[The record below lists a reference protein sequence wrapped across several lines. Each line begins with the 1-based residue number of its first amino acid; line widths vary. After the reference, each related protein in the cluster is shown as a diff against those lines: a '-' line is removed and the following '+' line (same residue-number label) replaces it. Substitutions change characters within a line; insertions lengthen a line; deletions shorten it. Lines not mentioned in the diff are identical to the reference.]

1 MNAARAQRTNLAFNK
16 LAEQSGAFSCP
27 DGSVESASR
36 MVDGLTLPTSNPNDW
51 CPAHRMGATPN
62 AHGIWGRIDLGVS
75 KNIRSIYLAVREMA
89 SDNTLKDLG
98 VFIGDTSAGDPRCW
112 LGSPTEVN
120 ISQWIEC
127 GSPREGL
134 LGRFI
139 VLYKSNGDHLFMYE
153 LMAYEDRL
161 VQMYSHKQ
169 NLFNLTG
176 G

>member
-1 MNAARAQRTNLAFNK
+1 MNSSRAQRTNLAFNK
-16 LAEQSGAFSCP
+16 ATAESGVFSCS
-27 DGSVESASR
+27 DGSVESASKL
-36 MVDGLTLPTSNPNDW
+36 VDGLTLLTNDPYE
-51 CPAHRMGATPN
+51 CSPAHKFGATPN
-62 AHGIWGRIDLGVS
+62 AEGLWGRIDLGVS

-112 LGSPTEVN
+112 LGSPNEVN

-161 VQMYSHKQ
+161 V
-169 NLFNLTG
+169 
-176 G
+176 